1 MLFRSHGVA
10 KTQPMNHG
18 GRVAVPGGTAKMEIA
33 WHSSSFADGSY
44 GGNPAG
50 WLLDVGGKRIYV
62 AGDTSVFMD
71 MERIGRP
78 DRDGRGLDVAI
89 LPIGDVFTMGPED
102 SLDALRML
110 KPKIA
115 LPCHFG
121 TWPPIQQDAVAW
133 AKSVAAA
140 KLAEARVLAPGES
153 TVIG

>member
-1 MLFRSHGVA
+1 MC
-10 KTQPMNHG
+10 
-18 GRVAVPGGTAKMEIA
+18 
-33 WHSSSFADGSY
+33 SSD
-44 GGNPAG
+44 
-50 WLLDVGGKRIYV
+50 L
-62 AGDTSVFMD
+62 
-71 MERIGRP
+71 
-78 DRDGRGLDVAI
+78 AI